1 MARMNPVLAQPQE
14 PAPPSRTLS
23 LRTREI
29 LAVTVL
35 TLCVIVLTTVMHL
48 YHTRR
53 IVLAATRTQAEFV
66 TRQIYSQSA
75 HALSRPSGGMDPR
88 TVLARDTELRALL
101 DASVGY
107 DPALLY
113 ALIADENGVAIVHTD
128 RKQEGQR
135 VLPQPRFGDASPA
148 RSGLTLAPE
157 PQIYE
162 VALPFD
168 VAGKPFATIRLG
180 IAVPLIRSQLNDVF
194 WQALTLGAVALAG
207 ALLVALALSTVS
219 LQPIRKLAEDME
231 RLRRGEFD
239 VGSSAGPKD
248 EFGKLAYQLQLL
260 GKQIQSDRTRL
271 LTERTQ
277 IQTAVDHLED
287 GIMFFGADGRI
298 LFANRAGEAALGRP
312 APNVAGASLDD
323 LLGADHPLRPILR
336 RALEEGAATRN
347 VTVEVR
353 TETGA
358 VELLASVFPIAEA
371 GAACE
376 GAIVVTRDLKSVSVS
391 ARTFQSLI
399 QYSAQLA
406 ALGQLTSEVTHDIKN
421 PLHAMM
427 VHIAFLKER
436 LPNRPADIA
445 RSLDIIEAEIKR
457 ADQVLNRFLEA
468 VRPSELPL
476 RPISLNVLLREI
488 ASLLQTEWHPKG
500 IVFAVTL
507 DEGLPQVPGDEELLR
522 RAFMNLIVNAC
533 QAMPEGG
540 LVTITSATDEG
551 GVIKATVTDTGTG
564 IPPENLERIFKM
576 YYTTKT
582 DGTGIGLPLVRRVVE
597 LHRGSVEFL
606 STVGRGTTVIVRL
619 PLEESS

>member
-1 MARMNPVLAQPQE
+1 MARMNPELAQPQE

-29 LAVTVL
+29 LAVTLL

-53 IVLAATRTQAEFV
+53 IVLTATRTQAEFV
-66 TRQIYSQSA
+66 ARQIYFQSA
-75 HALSRPSGGMDPR
+75 HALSRPSSTDPR
-88 TVLARDTELRALL
+88 TVLARDAELRALL

-113 ALIADENGVAIVHTD
+113 VLIADENGVAIVHTD
-128 RKQEGQR
+128 RRREGQR
-135 VLPQPRFGDASPA
+135 VPPQPRFRDASPA

-207 ALLVALALSTVS
+207 ALLVALALSTVT

-312 APNVAGASLDD
+312 ASDVAGASLDD
-323 LLGADHPLRPILR
+323 LGGADHPLRPMLR

-358 VELLASVFPIAEA
+358 VELLASVFPIAEE

-399 QYSAQLA
+399 QYSAQLT

-421 PLHAMM
+421 PLHAMI

-436 LPNRPADIA
+436 LPNRPPDIA

-488 ASLLQTEWHPKG
+488 ASLLQTEWQPKG
-500 IVFAVTL
+500 IAFAVTL
-507 DEGLPQVPGDEELLR
+507 DEALPQVAGDEELLR

-576 YYTTKT
+576 YYTTKM

-597 LHRGSVEFL
+597 LHRGSVEFF

>member
-1 MARMNPVLAQPQE
+1 MARMNPGLAQPQE
-14 PAPPSRTLS
+14 PTPPSRTLS

-29 LAVTVL
+29 LAVTAL

-53 IVLAATRTQAEFV
+53 IVLTATRTQAEFIA
-66 TRQIYSQSA
+66 RQIYSQSA
-75 HALSRPSGGMDPR
+75 HALSRPPGTDPR
-88 TVLARDTELRALL
+88 TVLARDAELRALL
-101 DASVGY
+101 EASVGY

-128 RKQEGQR
+128 RRREGQR
-135 VLPQPRFGDASPA
+135 VPLQPTFRDASPA
-148 RSGLTLAPE
+148 RFGLTLAPE

-194 WQALTLGAVALAG
+194 WQALTFGAVALAG
-207 ALLVALALSTVS
+207 ALLVALALSTVT

-260 GKQIQSDRTRL
+260 GKQIQSDRTQL

-277 IQTAVDHLED
+277 IQTVVDHLED
-287 GIMFFGADGRI
+287 GIIFFGADGRI
-298 LFANRAGEAALGRP
+298 LFANRAGEAALGRSVKDAVG
-312 APNVAGASLDD
+312 APLDD
-323 LLGADHPLRPILR
+323 VLGAAHPWRPMMR
-336 RALEEGAATRN
+336 RALEESAATRN
-347 VTVEVR
+347 VTIEVR
-353 TETGA
+353 GDA
-358 VELLASVFPIAEA
+358 GPVELLASVFPIADA
-371 GAACE
+371 SGGCD
-376 GAIVVTRDLKSVSVS
+376 GAILVTRDLKSVSVS

-436 LPNRPADIA
+436 LPSRPPDIT

-457 ADQVLNRFLEA
+457 ADRVLNRFLEV

-476 RPISLNVLLREI
+476 RPISLNVVLREI
-488 ASLLQTEWHPKG
+488 ASLLQTEWQPKG
-500 IVFAVTL
+500 IAFAVTL
-507 DEGLPQVPGDEELLR
+507 DEALPPVPGDEELLR
-522 RAFMNLIVNAC
+522 RALMNLIVNAC
-533 QAMPEGG
+533 QAMPDGG

-551 GVIKATVTDTGTG
+551 GVIKATVTDTGAG

-597 LHRGSVEFL
+597 LHHGSVEFL

>member
-1 MARMNPVLAQPQE
+1 MARMNPELAQPQE

-29 LAVTVL
+29 LAVTLL

-53 IVLAATRTQAEFV
+53 IVLTATRTQAEFV
-66 TRQIYSQSA
+66 ARQIYSQSA
-75 HALSRPSGGMDPR
+75 HALSRPSSTDPR
-88 TVLARDTELRALL
+88 TVLARDAELRALL

-113 ALIADENGVAIVHTD
+113 VLIADENGVAIVHTD
-128 RKQEGQR
+128 RRREGQR
-135 VLPQPRFGDASPA
+135 VPPQPRFRDASPA
-148 RSGLTLAPE
+148 RSLAPE

-207 ALLVALALSTVS
+207 ALLVALALSTVT

-298 LFANRAGEAALGRP
+298 LFANRAGEAALGWP
-312 APNVAGASLDD
+312 ASDVAGASLDD
-323 LLGADHPLRPILR
+323 LGGADHPLRPMLR

-358 VELLASVFPIAEA
+358 VELLASVFPIAEE
-371 GAACE
+371 GTACE

-399 QYSAQLA
+399 QYSAQLT

-421 PLHAMM
+421 PLHAMI

-436 LPNRPADIA
+436 LPNRPPDIA

-488 ASLLQTEWHPKG
+488 ASLLQTEWQPKG
-500 IVFAVTL
+500 IAFAVTL
-507 DEGLPQVPGDEELLR
+507 DEALPQVAGDEELLR

-576 YYTTKT
+576 YYTTKM

-597 LHRGSVEFL
+597 LHHGSIEFL

>member
-1 MARMNPVLAQPQE
+1 MCPGPRRDPRDRFFCDARHLCGSAGRAREADRPPGRPGWKVLPCNFFELTRGGSVAQVTIEPYTSPAVERLRQARARRQTSPYMARMNPELAQPEE

-29 LAVTVL
+29 LAVTIL

-53 IVLAATRTQAEFV
+53 IVLTATRTQADFV
-66 TRQIYSQSA
+66 ARQIYSQSA
-75 HALSRPSGGMDPR
+75 HALSRPSSTDPR
-88 TVLARDTELRALL
+88 TVLARDAELRALL

-128 RKQEGQR
+128 RGREGQR
-135 VLPQPRFGDASPA
+135 VPPQPRFRDASPA
-148 RSGLTLAPE
+148 RSGLTLPPE

-194 WQALTLGAVALAG
+194 WQTLTLGAVALAG
-207 ALLVALALSTVS
+207 ALLVALALSTVT

-287 GIMFFGADGRI
+287 GIIFFGADGRI
-298 LFANRAGEAALGRP
+298 LFANRAGEAVRGRP
-312 APNVAGASLDD
+312 APDVAEASLDD
-323 LLGADHPLRPILR
+323 LGGADHPLRPMLR

-358 VELLASVFPIAEA
+358 VELLASVFPIAEE
-371 GAACE
+371 GAACY
-376 GAIVVTRDLKSVSVS
+376 GAIVVTRDLKSVSVAAGS
-391 ARTFQSLI
+391 FKKNI
-399 QYSAQLA
+399 QY
-406 ALGQLTSEVTHDIKN
+406 
-421 PLHAMM
+421 
-427 VHIAFLKER
+427 
-436 LPNRPADIA
+436 
-445 RSLDIIEAEIKR
+445 
-457 ADQVLNRFLEA
+457 
-468 VRPSELPL
+468 
-476 RPISLNVLLREI
+476 
-488 ASLLQTEWHPKG
+488 
-500 IVFAVTL
+500 
-507 DEGLPQVPGDEELLR
+507 
-522 RAFMNLIVNAC
+522 
-533 QAMPEGG
+533 
-540 LVTITSATDEG
+540 
-551 GVIKATVTDTGTG
+551 
-564 IPPENLERIFKM
+564 
-576 YYTTKT
+576 Y
-582 DGTGIGLPLVRRVVE
+582 
-597 LHRGSVEFL
+597 
-606 STVGRGTTVIVRL
+606 
-619 PLEESS
+619 

>member
-1 MARMNPVLAQPQE
+1 M
-14 PAPPSRTLS
+14 
-23 LRTREI
+23 

-53 IVLAATRTQAEFV
+53 IVLTATRTQAEFV
-66 TRQIYSQSA
+66 ARQIYSQSA
-75 HALSRPSGGMDPR
+75 HALSRPSGTDPR
-88 TVLARDTELRALL
+88 TVLARDAELRALL

-128 RKQEGQR
+128 RRREGQHIP
-135 VLPQPRFGDASPA
+135 PQPRFRDASPA

-207 ALLVALALSTVS
+207 ALLVALALSTVT

-260 GKQIQSDRTRL
+260 GKQIQSDRTQL

-287 GIMFFGADGRI
+287 GIIFFGADGRI
-298 LFANRAGEAALGRP
+298 LFANRAGEVALGRP
-312 APNVAGASLDD
+312 APDVASLDD
-323 LLGADHPLRPILR
+323 LLGADHPLRPMLR

-358 VELLASVFPIAEA
+358 LELLASVFPIAEE
-371 GAACE
+371 GAACD

-399 QYSAQLA
+399 QYSAQLT

-421 PLHAMM
+421 PLHAMI

-436 LPNRPADIA
+436 LPNRPPDIA

-457 ADQVLNRFLEA
+457 ADQVLNRFLDA

-476 RPISLNVLLREI
+476 RPIRLNVLLREI
-488 ASLLQTEWHPKG
+488 AGLLQTEWQRKG
-500 IVFAVTL
+500 IAFAITL
-507 DEGLPQVPGDEELLR
+507 DEALPQVPGDEELLR

-551 GVIKATVTDTGTG
+551 GVIRATVTDTGTG

>member
-1 MARMNPVLAQPQE
+1 MARTNSGLPKAQEEGPR
-14 PAPPSRTLS
+14 ARTQS

-29 LAVTVL
+29 VAVTVL

-53 IVLAATRTQAEFV
+53 IVLNATRSQAEFV
-66 TRQIYSQSA
+66 ASQVYFQSA
-75 HALSRPSGGMDPR
+75 HALSRQPRKDPR
-88 TVLARDTELRALL
+88 TVLAQDTELRALL

-107 DPALLY
+107 DPSLLY
-113 ALIADENGVAIVHTD
+113 ALIVDENGVAIVHTD
-128 RKQEGQR
+128 RRLEGQR
-135 VLPQPRFGDASPA
+135 VPSQPRFRDASPV
-148 RSGLTLAPE
+148 RSGLPLTSE

-162 VALPFD
+162 VTLPFD
-168 VAGKPFATIRLG
+168 VGGKPFATIRLG

-194 WQALTLGAVALAG
+194 WQTVTLGAVALAA
-207 ALLVALALSTVS
+207 ALLVALALSTVT

-239 VGSSAGPKD
+239 VGSSAGPTD

-260 GKQIQSDRTRL
+260 GKQIQSDRTQL

-287 GIMFFGADGRI
+287 GIIFCGADGRI
-298 LFANRAGEAALGRP
+298 LFANRAGEVALGRT
-312 APNVAGASLDD
+312 AADGARASLQDV
-323 LLGADHPLRPILR
+323 LGADHPLRPMLR
-336 RALEEGAATRN
+336 RAIEEGAATRN
-347 VTVEVR
+347 VTLEGR

-358 VELLASVFPIAEA
+358 VELLASVFPIADE

-406 ALGQLTSEVTHDIKN
+406 ALGQVTSEVTHDIKN

-436 LPNRPADIA
+436 LPNRPPDIA

-457 ADQVLNRFLEA
+457 ADQVLNRFLEI

-476 RPISLNVLLREI
+476 RPLSLNVILREI
-488 ASLLQTEWHPKG
+488 ATLLQSEWQPKG
-500 IVFAVTL
+500 ITFAVAL
-507 DEGLPQVPGDEELLR
+507 DEALPRVPGDEELLR

-533 QAMPEGG
+533 QAMPGG
-540 LVTITSATDEG
+540 GRVSITTETDEG
-551 GVIKATVTDTGTG
+551 GVIKATVADTGTG

-597 LHRGSVEFL
+597 LHHGSVEFL

-619 PLEESS
+619 PLEESA

>member
-1 MARMNPVLAQPQE
+1 MARMNPELAQPEE

-29 LAVTVL
+29 LAVTIL

-53 IVLAATRTQAEFV
+53 IVLTATRTQAEFV
-66 TRQIYSQSA
+66 ARQIYSQSA
-75 HALSRPSGGMDPR
+75 HALSRPSSTDPR
-88 TVLARDTELRALL
+88 TVLARDAELRALL

-113 ALIADENGVAIVHTD
+113 VLIADENGVAIVHTD
-128 RKQEGQR
+128 RRREGQR
-135 VLPQPRFGDASPA
+135 VPPQPRFRDASPA

-207 ALLVALALSTVS
+207 ALLVALALSTVT

-298 LFANRAGEAALGRP
+298 LFANRAGEAALGWP
-312 APNVAGASLDD
+312 ASDVAGASLDD
-323 LLGADHPLRPILR
+323 LGGADHPLRPMLR

-358 VELLASVFPIAEA
+358 VELLASVFPIAEE
-371 GAACE
+371 GTACE

-399 QYSAQLA
+399 QYSAQLT

-421 PLHAMM
+421 PLHAMI

-436 LPNRPADIA
+436 LPNRPPDIA

-488 ASLLQTEWHPKG
+488 ASLLQTEWQPKG
-500 IVFAVTL
+500 IAFAVTL
-507 DEGLPQVPGDEELLR
+507 DEALPQVAGDEELLR

-576 YYTTKT
+576 YYTTKM
-582 DGTGIGLPLVRRVVE
+582 DGTGIGLALVRRVVE
-597 LHRGSVEFL
+597 LHRGSVEFF

-619 PLEESS
+619 PLEENS

>member
-1 MARMNPVLAQPQE
+1 MARTNPGLAQPQE
-14 PAPPSRTLS
+14 PTPPSRTLS

-53 IVLAATRTQAEFV
+53 IVLTATRTQAEFV
-66 TRQIYSQSA
+66 ARQIYSQSA
-75 HALSRPSGGMDPR
+75 HALSRPSGGDPR
-88 TVLARDTELRALL
+88 TVLARDAELRTLL

-128 RKQEGQR
+128 RRQEGQR
-135 VLPQPRFGDASPA
+135 IPPQPRFRDASPA
-148 RSGLTLAPE
+148 RSGPTLAPE

-207 ALLVALALSTVS
+207 ALLVALTLSTVT

-298 LFANRAGEAALGRP
+298 LFTNRAGEAALGQP
-312 APNVAGASLDD
+312 VQDVAGVSLDD
-323 LLGADHPLRPILR
+323 LLGADHPLRPMLH

-353 TETGA
+353 SETGA
-358 VELLASVFPIAEA
+358 VELLASVFPIAEE

-376 GAIVVTRDLKSVSVS
+376 GAIIVTRDLKSVSVS

-421 PLHAMM
+421 PLHAMI

-436 LPNRPADIA
+436 LPNRPPDIA

-457 ADQVLNRFLEA
+457 ADQVLNRFLEV

-488 ASLLQTEWHPKG
+488 ASLLQTEWQPKG
-500 IVFAVTL
+500 IAFAVTL
-507 DEGLPQVPGDEELLR
+507 DEALPQVPGDEELLR

-551 GVIKATVTDTGTG
+551 GVIKATVTDTGAG

-606 STVGRGTTVIVRL
+606 STVGRGTTVVVRL

>member
-1 MARMNPVLAQPQE
+1 MARMNPELAQPQE
-14 PAPPSRTLS
+14 TAPPSRTLS

-29 LAVTVL
+29 LAVTLL

-53 IVLAATRTQAEFV
+53 IVLTATRTQAEFV
-66 TRQIYSQSA
+66 ARQIYSQSA
-75 HALSRPSGGMDPR
+75 HALSRPSSTDPR
-88 TVLARDTELRALL
+88 TVLARDAELRALL

-113 ALIADENGVAIVHTD
+113 VLIADENGVAIVHTD

-135 VLPQPRFGDASPA
+135 VPPQPRFRDASPA

-180 IAVPLIRSQLNDVF
+180 IAVPLIRNQLNDVF

-207 ALLVALALSTVS
+207 ALLVALALSTVT

-271 LTERTQ
+271 LAERTQ

-287 GIMFFGADGRI
+287 GIMFFGADGRL

-312 APNVAGASLDD
+312 APDGAGASLDD
-323 LLGADHPLRPILR
+323 LLGADHPLRPMLR

-358 VELLASVFPIAEA
+358 VELLASVFPIAEE
-371 GAACE
+371 GTACE

-421 PLHAMM
+421 PLHAMI

-436 LPNRPADIA
+436 LPNRPPDIA

-457 ADQVLNRFLEA
+457 ADQVLNRFLEV

-476 RPISLNVLLREI
+476 RPISLNVLLGEI
-488 ASLLQTEWHPKG
+488 ASLLQTEWQPKG
-500 IVFAVTL
+500 IAFAVTL

-582 DGTGIGLPLVRRVVE
+582 DGTGIGLALVRRVVE
-597 LHRGSVEFL
+597 LHRGSVEFF

>member
-1 MARMNPVLAQPQE
+1 MGRMNPELAQPEE

-35 TLCVIVLTTVMHL
+35 TLCVILLTTVMHL

-53 IVLAATRTQAEFV
+53 IVLTATRTQAEFV
-66 TRQIYSQSA
+66 ARQIYSQSA
-75 HALSRPSGGMDPR
+75 HALSRPSGSTDPR
-88 TVLARDTELRALL
+88 TVLARDAELRALL

-135 VLPQPRFGDASPA
+135 IPPQPRFRDASPA

-168 VAGKPFATIRLG
+168 VAGNPFATIRLG

-207 ALLVALALSTVS
+207 ALLVALALSTVT

-298 LFANRAGEAALGRP
+298 LFANRAGEAALGWP
-312 APNVAGASLDD
+312 APDVAGASLDD
-323 LLGADHPLRPILR
+323 LGGADHPLRPMLR

-358 VELLASVFPIAEA
+358 AELLASVFPIAEE
-371 GAACE
+371 GMACE

-421 PLHAMM
+421 PLHAMI

-436 LPNRPADIA
+436 LPNRPPDIA

-457 ADQVLNRFLEA
+457 ADQVLNRFLEV

-476 RPISLNVLLREI
+476 RPISLNVLLGEI
-488 ASLLQTEWHPKG
+488 ASLLQTEWQPKG
-500 IVFAVTL
+500 IAFAVTL

-597 LHRGSVEFL
+597 LHHGSVEFL

>member
-1 MARMNPVLAQPQE
+1 MARMNPGLAQPQE
-14 PAPPSRTLS
+14 PTPRSRTLS

-29 LAVTVL
+29 LAVTAL

-53 IVLAATRTQAEFV
+53 IVLTATRTQAEFIA
-66 TRQIYSQSA
+66 RQIYSQSA
-75 HALSRPSGGMDPR
+75 HALSRQPATDPR
-88 TVLARDTELRALL
+88 TVLARDAELRALL

-128 RKQEGQR
+128 RRREGQR
-135 VLPQPRFGDASPA
+135 VLLQPTFRDASPA
-148 RSGLTLAPE
+148 RFGLSLAPG

-168 VAGKPFATIRLG
+168 VAGKPFATVRLG

-194 WQALTLGAVALAG
+194 WQALTFGAVALAG
-207 ALLVALALSTVS
+207 ALLVALALSTVT

-260 GKQIQSDRTRL
+260 GKQIQSDRTQL

-287 GIMFFGADGRI
+287 GIIFFGADGRI
-298 LFANRAGEAALGRP
+298 LFANRAGEAALGRSVKDALG
-312 APNVAGASLDD
+312 APLDD
-323 LLGADHPLRPILR
+323 VLGAAHPWRPMMR
-336 RALEEGAATRN
+336 RALEEGAAARN
-347 VTVEVR
+347 VTIEVR
-353 TETGA
+353 GDA
-358 VELLASVFPIAEA
+358 GPVELLASVFPIADA
-371 GAACE
+371 GGGCD
-376 GAIVVTRDLKSVSVS
+376 GAILVTRDLKSVSVS

-436 LPNRPADIA
+436 LPSRPPDIT

-457 ADQVLNRFLEA
+457 ADQVLNRFLEV

-476 RPISLNVLLREI
+476 RPISLNVVLREI
-488 ASLLQTEWHPKG
+488 ASLLQTEWQPKG
-500 IVFAVTL
+500 IAFAVTL
-507 DEGLPQVPGDEELLR
+507 DEALPPVPGDEELLR
-522 RAFMNLIVNAC
+522 RALMNLIVNAC
-533 QAMPEGG
+533 QAMPDGG

-551 GVIKATVTDTGTG
+551 GVIKATVTDTGAG

-597 LHRGSVEFL
+597 LHHGSVEFL

>member
-1 MARMNPVLAQPQE
+1 MARTNPGLPQAQAETSPT
-14 PAPPSRTLS
+14 RTLS

-48 YHTRR
+48 YHTQR
-53 IVLAATRTQAEFV
+53 IVLNATRSQAEFV
-66 TRQIYSQSA
+66 AHQIYFQSA
-75 HALSRPSGGMDPR
+75 HALSRQPGHDPR
-88 TVLARDTELRALL
+88 AVLARDAELRALL
-101 DASVGY
+101 EASVGY
-107 DPALLY
+107 DPSLLY
-113 ALIADENGVAIVHTD
+113 ALIADEQGVAIIHTD
-128 RKQEGQR
+128 RRREGER
-135 VLPQPRFGDASPA
+135 VPSQPRFRDAFPA
-148 RSGLTLAPE
+148 RSGLTLSPAS
-157 PQIYE
+157 QVYE

-168 VAGKPFATIRLG
+168 VGGKPFAAIRLG
-180 IAVPLIRSQLNDVF
+180 IAVPLIRSQLNDVL
-194 WQALTLGAVALAG
+194 WQTLALGAIALAA
-207 ALLVALALSTVS
+207 ALLVALALSTVT
-219 LQPIRKLAEDME
+219 LQPIRQLAEDME
-231 RLRRGEFD
+231 RLRLGEFD
-239 VGSSAGPKD
+239 VGSRAGPAD

-260 GKQIQSDRTRL
+260 GKQIQSDRRQL

-287 GIMFFGADGRI
+287 GIIFCGADGRI
-298 LFANRAGEAALGRP
+298 LFANRAGEVALGRP
-312 APNVAGASLDD
+312 VPDLAGGSLDD
-323 LLGADHPLRPILR
+323 LLGADHPLRPMLR

-347 VTVEVR
+347 VTLEVR

-358 VELLASVFPIAEA
+358 VELLASVFPIAEE

-376 GAIVVTRDLKSVSVS
+376 GAILVTRDLKSVSVS

-421 PLHAMM
+421 PLHAMI
-427 VHIAFLKER
+427 VHIAFLRER
-436 LPNRPADIA
+436 LPNRPPDIA
-445 RSLDIIEAEIKR
+445 RSLDVIEAEIKR

-468 VRPSELPL
+468 VRPSDVPL
-476 RPISLNVLLREI
+476 RPISLNIILREI
-488 ASLLQTEWHPKG
+488 AALLQTEWQPKG
-500 IVFAVTL
+500 IAFTVTL
-507 DEGLPQVPGDEELLR
+507 DDTLPRVRGDEELLR
-522 RAFMNLIVNAC
+522 RALMNLIVNAC

-540 LVTITSATDEG
+540 QVTVTTATDEG
-551 GVIKATVTDTGTG
+551 GVIRVTVTDTGTG

-597 LHRGSVEFL
+597 LHHGSVEFL

-619 PLEESS
+619 PLEESA